1 MTTVFT
7 RHEKDYILRRMRE
20 SKNWWLLEGK
30 YRISLDTKRRVP
42 EMELVK
48 ETIVPEYDKKDF
60 AIEPRVEKKNGFST
74 DVELVWNLKEDTTYE
89 FKTFQQRMFK
99 RYKDAY
105 LGKRS

>member
-60 AIEPRVEKKNGFST
+60 AIEPRAEKKNGFST
-74 DVELVWNLKEDTTYE
+74 DVELVWNLKEETTYE
-89 FKTFQQRMFK
+89 FKTFQQGMLDG
-99 RYKDAY
+99 YKSAY
-105 LGKRS
+105 SGK